1 MSYEQKYL
9 KYKQKYLELKN
20 QLEMNGGG
28 DTTTN
33 NISVNTDTVLNLSET
48 PVGQTGGFF
57 GLFKSN
63 NEPSQESVLESVQEP
78 SANTELNLTETP
90 SIDNKPSNNEAQESN
105 QKIYT
110 EINLGPESNMKNV
123 VLSDTPTNEQSG
135 GFFGSLGSAP
145 VSAPN
150 NVPCAG
156 TVNTVSPDII
166 TSQPIA
172 IAAAETAASQA
183 AAAQAVAAQ
192 AAEAA
197 AAQAAAQAA
206 EAAAAQAAEAAA
218 AQAAQAAAAQAAPV
232 AQVDPVAQAVPAAPG
247 TSKYSVGNS
256 EVNNTE
262 DIEKLFSQ
270 LGGNYL
276 SDLVD
281 ESSSS
286 IFSTE
291 SDLSITLSEDDLL
304 EKL

>member
-206 EAAAAQAAEAAA
+206 EAAAAQAA
-218 AQAAQAAAAQAAPV
+218 QAAAAQAAPV